1 MEPKPKRK
9 RALKAEHL
17 DLDPREAEILK
28 SVVRSHVL
36 SGQPVGS
43 RALSRGTGLD
53 LSPATI
59 RNTMADLEAR
69 GLLTHPHTSAGR
81 VPTDMAYRLY
91 VDRFLQP
98 PRMAV
103 QQRQAIDSA
112 LVRSQWEIPELLA
125 EASRQLSRFSR
136 HVGVVTGPE
145 MRTIVVEHVEFV
157 RLDPRR
163 VVAVLV
169 GRSGIVHNRI
179 LECDEPDQRELDRIG
194 RYLSDQF
201 QGKTLLEI
209 RQALLERL
217 AADSAAY
224 DRLVGRSLELGR
236 RAIEGQAQA
245 ADVFVEGASNLLELP
260 EFADL
265 ERMRGLIRTLEEKNQ
280 LVDLLSR
287 VLDGGGPQ
295 VVIGRENPVADLA
308 DCSVVASTYRAGDQV
323 VGTVGIV
330 GPRRMEYARAI
341 ALVEHLA
348 EVLTRL
354 LSASVGGEERGG

>member
-1 MEPKPKRK
+1 
-9 RALKAEHL
+9 
-17 DLDPREAEILK
+17 
-28 SVVRSHVL
+28 
-36 SGQPVGS
+36 
-43 RALSRGTGLD
+43 
-53 LSPATI
+53 
-59 RNTMADLEAR
+59 
-69 GLLTHPHTSAGR
+69 
-81 VPTDMAYRLY
+81 
-91 VDRFLQP
+91 
-98 PRMAV
+98 
-103 QQRQAIDSA
+103 
-112 LVRSQWEIPELLA
+112 
-125 EASRQLSRFSR
+125 
-136 HVGVVTGPE
+136 

-169 GRSGIVHNRI
+169 GRSGMVHNRI
-179 LECDEPDQRELDRIG
+179 LECDEPEEQRELDRIG
-194 RYLSDQF
+194 RYLSEQF

-209 RQALLERL
+209 RQALLERM
-217 AADSAAY
+217 AADAAAY

-245 ADVFVEGASNLLELP
+245 AEVFVEGASNLLDLP

-265 ERMRGLIRTLEEKNQ
+265 DRMKGLIRTLEEKNR

-287 VLDGGGPQ
+287 VVDGGGLQ

-341 ALVEHLA
+341 ALVEHLG